1 MKLEELK
8 RVSPSLIAKLNE
20 IGVFS
25 VEQLVVRGFLELKKD
40 LPDVSED
47 ELQDVYLEASQKCGL
62 GPMTVAELYELEKRR
77 IYFSTGSKAL
87 DEIMGGGAWSW
98 SIAEFYGEMGAGK
111 SQIIQTMAV
120 EAVFKGGRRA
130 EKVEGEPENVTG
142 SVVFIDSE
150 TTCRPS
156 RVLEIA
162 KARGYGDKLEILQ
175 KNLIYI
181 PAVDTETLFEII
193 NRLPLTIENRN
204 VKLICVDSL
213 ITPFRAEYIGREML
227 AARQQAITRALAK
240 LKRMAYVYN
249 IAVAI
254 TNQVVAVPQQTFTG
268 SEYKPT
274 GGFIVG
280 HVSDPRVWIRRA
292 EGSKRIA
299 RIVDSSWLPER
310 EATFKLSEKGIEDV

>member
-8 RVSPSLIAKLNE
+8 KASPSLIAKLNE

-25 VEQLVVRGFLELKKD
+25 VEQLVVKGSELKNE
-40 LPDVSED
+40 LPDVPED
-47 ELQDVYLEASQKCGL
+47 ELRNVCSEASQKCGFGL
-62 GPMTVAELYELEKRR
+62 MTAAEHYELEKKR

-87 DEIMGGGAWSW
+87 DEVMGGGAWSW
-98 SIAEFYGEMGAGK
+98 SIAEFYGEMGVGK

-120 EAVFKGGRRA
+120 EAVFKGGKRA

-150 TTCRPS
+150 ATCRQS
-156 RVLEIA
+156 RIIEIA

-181 PAVDTETLFEII
+181 SAVDTETLFEII

-204 VKLICVDSL
+204 VKLICIDSL

-227 AARQQAITRALAK
+227 AARQQAIARALAK

-254 TNQVVAVPQQTFTG
+254 TNQVVAVPMQTFTG
-268 SEYKPT
+268 FEYKPT
-274 GGFIVG
+274 GGFVLG
-280 HVSDPRVWIRRA
+280 HVSEPRVWIRRA

-310 EATFKLSEKGIEDV
+310 EASFRLSEKGIEDM